1 MSRSL
6 SLPTLVRRSDRS
18 DALLL
23 GLRLLLAADL
33 GRLAFYRWSS
43 LDASLQMLEV
53 EGFPAPELWLAAA
66 LLAGG
71 IGVTSFVLGWR
82 VRWGAALTLLVFMPV
97 ATVFSVTYVPTGW
110 TPWVGTVLLLFSLFD
125 PLFLGFALMGLF
137 FFGAGRYTV
146 SCGLHTANRWLC
158 SLAPRVCFEQGLGP
172 CEKQT
177 AHR

>member
-6 SLPTLVRRSDRS
+6 SLPALLQRSDRS

-23 GLRLLLAADL
+23 GLRLLLTADL
-33 GRLAFYRWSS
+33 ARLVFYRWNA
-43 LDASLQMLEV
+43 LDASRQMLEV

-71 IGVTSFVLGWR
+71 LGVTSFVLGWR

-97 ATVFSVTYVPTGW
+97 ATAFSVTYVPTGW
-110 TPWVGTVLLLFSLFD
+110 TPWLGTVLLVLSLFD

-137 FFGAGRYTV
+137 FFGAGRYTIFQ
-146 SCGLHTANRWLC
+146 GLHAGNRWLC
-158 SLAPRVCFEQGLGP
+158 SLTPRVCFDQVLGP
-172 CEKQT
+172 HEKRTVHQ
-177 AHR
+177 